1 MARSE
6 IPGRDRD
13 SRAIACSEDLFSL
26 LKAVD
31 MLAHDPDWMTAT
43 RGQAVKRET
52 SISSAA
58 SRLRAAAALMG
69 APSSNS

>member
-13 SRAIACSEDLFSL
+13 SRAIACSEDLFPL

-31 MLAHDPDWMTAT
+31 MLAHDPYWMTAT
-43 RGQAVKRET
+43 R
-52 SISSAA
+52 A
-58 SRLRAAAALMG
+58 SGGEA
-69 APSSNS
+69 